1 MAAILAA
8 VATLRGRIAESLG
21 ALKGAFS
28 NPHVR
33 RVQLAYVGSA
43 VGLYANSIAVAV
55 YAFHHGGATAVGVFM
70 FVRLAVAA
78 STAPFAAS
86 LADRY
91 RQERVMLASDL
102 LRVVSVAGCA
112 AVIAVHAPALALY
125 VLATLTSVLGAAF
138 RPAEASLLP
147 TLARSPEELTAAN
160 VSSSTIDSVGSFVG
174 PAVGALLLALSGPAV
189 VFAVVAVGFAWS
201 ASFVARV
208 HPDRAVAAPAGHE
221 EDVAEEFGGLAGG
234 VRAIRAE
241 PRLRLL
247 IGLYGAQCLVA
258 GALGVLVVVTALD
271 LLDLGNAGVGLLEA
285 ASGIGSIVG
294 AAVALA
300 LVGRKRLAGD
310 FGVGIVLWG
319 APLVVLGLLPHMWLA
334 LLALGLV
341 GLGNTLVDISAMT
354 LLQRT
359 APAEAAGRVFG
370 VLESVIVLSLAIGS
384 LAAPL
389 LVHLL
394 GARGALM
401 ATGAL
406 LPVLAALRRTQLVAI
421 DDGAHI
427 PEEQLAALRTVPFL
441 AVLPLQR
448 LEALAGAA
456 VRVELQPGATLFDRG
471 DAGDRFYVLDEGTLE
486 IALPEGTK
494 KEQAPAY
501 VGEIALLRDVP
512 RTATVRASGAA
523 RLWAVERAAFLE
535 AVTGHARSNASADAV
550 VVSRAGVAST
560 I

>member
-1 MAAILAA
+1 M
-8 VATLRGRIAESLG
+8 ATLRGRIAESLG
-21 ALKGAFS
+21 ALRGAFS
-28 NPHVR
+28 NPHIR
-33 RVQLAYVGSA
+33 RVQLAYVGSS

-91 RQERVMLASDL
+91 RQERVMLGSDL
-102 LRVVSVAGCA
+102 LRVASVAGCA
-112 AVIAVHAPALALY
+112 VVVATHAPSIALY
-125 VLATLTSVLGAAF
+125 VLATLSSVFGAAF

-160 VSSSTIDSVGSFVG
+160 VSSSTIDSVGSFAG
-174 PAVGALLLALSGPAV
+174 PAAGALLLALSGPAV
-189 VFAVVAVGFAWS
+189 VFAVVAAGFAWS

-208 HPDRAVAAPAGHE
+208 RPERDAPAVVHDVGE
-221 EDVAEEFGGLAGG
+221 EPAEEFGGLAGG
-234 VRAIRAE
+234 LRAIRAE

-258 GALGVLVVVTALD
+258 GALGVLVVVTAIDVLG
-271 LLDLGNAGVGLLEA
+271 LGNAGVGLLEA

-310 FGVGIVLWG
+310 FGAGIVLWG
-319 APLVVLGLLPHMWLA
+319 APLVLLGLLPHTWIA

-359 APAEAAGRVFG
+359 APTEAAGRVFG
-370 VLESVIVLSLAIGS
+370 VLESVIVGSLALGS

-389 LVHLL
+389 LIHAI
-394 GARGALM
+394 GARGALI
-401 ATGAL
+401 ATGSL
-406 LPVLAALRRTQLVAI
+406 LPVLAALRRRQLVTI
-421 DDGAHI
+421 DDGARI
-427 PEEQLAALRTVPFL
+427 PEEQLAALRRVPFL

-448 LEALAGAA
+448 LEALAGGA
-456 VRVELQPGATLFDRG
+456 VRVELEPGMTLFERG
-471 DAGDRFYVLDEGTLE
+471 DPGDRFYVLDEGALE
-486 IALPEGTK
+486 ILLPEGPK
-494 KEQAPAY
+494 VEQAPGY
-501 VGEIALLRDVP
+501 VGEIALLRDLP
-512 RTATVRASGAA
+512 RTATVSAVGAA
-523 RLWAVERAAFLE
+523 RLWALDRTAFLE

-550 VVSRAGVAST
+550 VVSRIGIASS

>member
-1 MAAILAA
+1 M
-8 VATLRGRIAESLG
+8 LRSRIAESLG

-28 NPHVR
+28 NPALR
-33 RVQLAYVGSA
+33 RVQLAYIGSA
-43 VGLYANSIAVAV
+43 MGLYANSIAVAV
-55 YAFHHGGATAVGVFM
+55 YAFHHGGAAAIGIFM

-78 STAPFAAS
+78 SIAPFAAS
-86 LADRY
+86 LADRH
-91 RQERVMLASDL
+91 RQEHVMLGSDL
-102 LRVVSVAGCA
+102 LRVASVAGCA
-112 AVIAVHAPALALY
+112 VVVALHAPSPALY
-125 VLATLTSVLGAAF
+125 VLATLTSVFGAAF

-160 VSSSTIDSVGSFVG
+160 VSSSTVDSVGSFAG
-174 PAVGALLLALSGPAV
+174 PAIGALLLALSGPAL
-189 VFAVVAVGFAWS
+189 VFTVVAIGFAWS

-208 HPDRAVAAPAGHE
+208 HPDRAEAAAEPGE
-221 EDVAEEFGGLAGG
+221 PEAEEFGGLAGG
-234 VRAIRAE
+234 LRAIRAE

-258 GALGVLVVVTALD
+258 GALGVLVVVMAIDVLA
-271 LLDLGNAGVGLLEA
+271 LGNAGVGLLEA

-310 FGVGIVLWG
+310 FGLGIVLWG
-319 APLVVLGLLPHMWLA
+319 APLIAIGLLPHMSLA
-334 LLALGLV
+334 LVALGLV

-370 VLESVIVLSLAIGS
+370 VLESVIVGSLAVGS

-389 LVHLL
+389 LIHLL
-394 GARGALM
+394 GARGALI

-406 LPVLAALRRTQLVAI
+406 LPVLAALRRRQLVAI
-421 DDGAHI
+421 DDGARI
-427 PEEQLAALRTVPFL
+427 PEEQLAALRRVPFL

-448 LEALAGAA
+448 LEALAGGA
-456 VRVELQPGATLFDRG
+456 VRVELEAGATLFERG
-471 DAGDRFYVLDEGTLE
+471 DRGDRFYVLDEGALE
-486 IALPEGTK
+486 IVLPDGSV
-494 KEQAPAY
+494 KEERAPAY

-512 RTATVRASGAA
+512 RTAGVRATGPA
-523 RLWAVERAAFLE
+523 RLWALDRASFIE

-550 VVSRAGVAST
+550 VAARAGLAST

>member
-1 MAAILAA
+1 M
-8 VATLRGRIAESLG
+8 ATLRSRIAESLG
-21 ALKGAFS
+21 ALRGALS
-28 NPHVR
+28 NPDVR
-33 RVQLAYVGSA
+33 RVQLAYAGSS

-102 LRVVSVAGCA
+102 VRVATVAGCA
-112 AVIAVHAPALALY
+112 AVVAFHAPALALY
-125 VLATLTSVLGAAF
+125 VLATLTSVFGAAF

-160 VSSSTIDSVGSFVG
+160 VSSSTIDSVGSFAG
-174 PAVGALLLALSGPAV
+174 PAIGALLLALSGPAV

-201 ASFVARV
+201 AGFVARV
-208 HPDRAVAAPAGHE
+208 RPDRAAAAPAGRE
-221 EDVAEEFGGLAGG
+221 EGVVEEFGGLAGG
-234 VRAIRAE
+234 LRAIRAE

-258 GALGVLVVVTALD
+258 GALGVLVVVTAIEVLG
-271 LLDLGNAGVGLLEA
+271 LGNAGVGLLEA

-310 FGVGIVLWG
+310 FGIGIVLWG
-319 APLVVLGLLPHMWLA
+319 APLVVLGLLPHEWIA

-370 VLESVIVLSLAIGS
+370 VLESVIVGSLALGS

-389 LVHLL
+389 LIHAL

-406 LPVLAALRRTQLVAI
+406 LPVLAALRRRQLVSI
-421 DDGAHI
+421 DDGARI

-448 LEALAGAA
+448 LEALAGSA
-456 VRVELQPGATLFDRG
+456 VRVELEPGATLFARG
-471 DAGDRFYVLDEGTLE
+471 DAGDRFYVLDDGALE

-494 KEQAPAY
+494 REEAPAY

-512 RTATVRASGAA
+512 RTATVRAHDAA
-523 RLWAVERAAFLE
+523 RLWAIDRAAFLE
-535 AVTGHARSNASADAV
+535 AVTGHARSNASADSIV
-550 VVSRAGVAST
+550 VARAGVASS

>member
-1 MAAILAA
+1 M
-8 VATLRGRIAESLG
+8 ATLRGRIAESLG
-21 ALKGAFS
+21 ALRGAFS
-28 NPHVR
+28 NPDLR
-33 RVQLAYVGSA
+33 RVQLAYMGSSVGI
-43 VGLYANSIAVAV
+43 YANSIAVAV
-55 YAFHHGGATAVGVFM
+55 YAFRHGGATAVGVFM
-70 FVRLAVAA
+70 FVRLAIAA
-78 STAPFAAS
+78 TTAPFAAS

-91 RQERVMLASDL
+91 RQERVMLGSDL
-102 LRVVSVAGCA
+102 LRVATLAASCAVVAA
-112 AVIAVHAPALALY
+112 HAPALALY
-125 VLATLTSVLGAAF
+125 VLATLTSIFGAAF

-160 VSSSTIDSVGSFVG
+160 VSSSTIDSVGSFAG
-174 PAVGALLLALSGPAV
+174 PAAGALLLALSGPAV
-189 VFAVVAVGFAWS
+189 VFAAVAITFAWS

-208 HPDRAVAAPAGHE
+208 RPGRVSAATPHE
-221 EDVAEEFGGLAGG
+221 ADEAVAEEFAGLAGG
-234 VRAIRAE
+234 LRAIRAE

-258 GALGVLVVVTALD
+258 GALGVLVVVTAIDVLG
-271 LLDLGNAGVGLLEA
+271 LGNAGVGLLEA
-285 ASGIGSIVG
+285 ASGVGSIVG
-294 AAVALA
+294 AGVALA

-319 APLVVLGLLPHMWLA
+319 APLVLLGLLPHMWLA

-359 APAEAAGRVFG
+359 APAEASGRVFG
-370 VLESVIVLSLAIGS
+370 VLESVIVGSLAIGS

-389 LVHLL
+389 LVHTL

-401 ATGAL
+401 ATGTL
-406 LPVLAALRRTQLVAI
+406 LPVLALLRRGRLVAI
-421 DDGAHI
+421 DDGARI
-427 PEEQLAALRTVPFL
+427 PEEQLAALRRVPFL

-448 LEALAGAA
+448 LEALAGGA
-456 VRVELQPGATLFDRG
+456 VRVELEAGATLFERG
-471 DAGDRFYVLDEGTLE
+471 DPGDRFYVLDEGVLE
-486 IALPEGTK
+486 IALPEGVK
-494 KEQAPAY
+494 DEHAPAY

-512 RTATVRASGAA
+512 RTATVRARGPA
-523 RLWAVERAAFLE
+523 RLWALERSAFLE

-550 VVSRAGVAST
+550 VVARVGVASS